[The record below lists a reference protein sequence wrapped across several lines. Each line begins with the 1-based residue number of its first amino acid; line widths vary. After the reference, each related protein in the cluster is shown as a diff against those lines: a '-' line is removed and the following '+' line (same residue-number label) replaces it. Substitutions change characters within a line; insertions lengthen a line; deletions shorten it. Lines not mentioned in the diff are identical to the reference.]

1 MTRIEQLV
9 SNEEWEALEPELIKW
24 RRHIHRHPDIA
35 YKEQGTVRFVCER
48 LGELGI
54 EHFTLLDGTAV
65 CGIIR
70 GGDSGP
76 VIGIRADMDALP
88 IKECTGLPYASE
100 NEGVMHACGHD
111 VHTAV
116 LLGIAAV
123 LQAHREDLS
132 GSVKLFFQPAEEA
145 FGGAERMIEA
155 GVLEDPHVDFCLGL
169 HVAPAVETGKVS
181 LRYGIAYSA
190 TSSLKITVRGV
201 GAHGAKPDRGVDA
214 IVVAAKIV
222 DALQCIV
229 SRMIPPQRPSVLTIG
244 MIHGGTVRNQV
255 ADLVVLEG
263 TMRNVDESA
272 RDDMSRRVRQ
282 IVKGTAEA
290 YGAEAE
296 VEIVNSYINLKN
308 DDEITRLVEQ
318 SARSVLGEGMV
329 ELEPEMG
336 MGSEDFAYFAK
347 ARPSCFMHLGCMNS
361 DPAAVNEIHNARFAP
376 DEACMLTGVKVQI
389 NNVLELM
396 ARGGFDKGGE

>member
-35 YKEQGTVRFVCER
+35 YEEQGTVRFVCES

-132 GSVKLFFQPAEEA
+132 GSVKLFK
-145 FGGAERMIEA
+145 
-155 GVLEDPHVDFCLGL
+155 LL
-169 HVAPAVETGKVS
+169 HP
-181 LRYGIAYSA
+181 
-190 TSSLKITVRGV
+190 
-201 GAHGAKPDRGVDA
+201 
-214 IVVAAKIV
+214 
-222 DALQCIV
+222 
-229 SRMIPPQRPSVLTIG
+229 
-244 MIHGGTVRNQV
+244 
-255 ADLVVLEG
+255 
-263 TMRNVDESA
+263 
-272 RDDMSRRVRQ
+272 
-282 IVKGTAEA
+282 
-290 YGAEAE
+290 
-296 VEIVNSYINLKN
+296 
-308 DDEITRLVEQ
+308 
-318 SARSVLGEGMV
+318 
-329 ELEPEMG
+329 
-336 MGSEDFAYFAK
+336 
-347 ARPSCFMHLGCMNS
+347 
-361 DPAAVNEIHNARFAP
+361 
-376 DEACMLTGVKVQI
+376 
-389 NNVLELM
+389 
-396 ARGGFDKGGE
+396 